1 LLRRSE
7 RDLGTLTV
15 RRAPAEAPRSGVPSL
30 PGGHPEGWSD
40 ALRDL
45 FRDLYFSILSG
56 ERPAVDSPYPT
67 FADGERA
74 VRFVD
79 AVLRS
84 AEGGGWEPI

>member
-1 LLRRSE
+1 LPPA
-7 RDLGTLTV
+7 GTG
-15 RRAPAEAPRSGVPSL
+15 PGVPAL
-30 PGGHPEGWSD
+30 PAGHPEGWGD

-45 FRDLYFSILSG
+45 FRDVYASIRG
-56 ERPAVDSPYPT
+56 DAVPYPT

-84 AEGGGWEPI
+84 AQSAHWERI